1 MTPKPLFQ
9 ASGSHNLGGQP
20 WLNHKLCLG
29 LLAAITCLPAIP
41 AMAVEQPAA
50 EPRQTLRY
58 SDGRVPANFAGVSP
72 QNSALASGTSRGL
85 PPGSQAPISFSTADN
100 EPGSFGGDS
109 DPDFSLTP
117 RSAEPGRVS
126 LLNRA
131 SSQGSFSSLGGNP
144 NRLIGLEILRVI
156 NRSGERLSDPWVDAQ
171 LTQMFNRFSLSAGL
185 DQTLGVVMI
194 EDPSINAFAVPG
206 GLVGFHSGLILEA
219 DSIDEV
225 AGVMAH
231 ETAHLSQNH
240 FGRRSDAQ
248 RYDWLVQTLGL
259 LGAALIGG
267 GSEASSALAL
277 GSQALLADRALSFS
291 RAQESEADRVGLNL
305 MRQSEYD
312 AAGMPGF
319 FEKLLQLANREDKVT
334 AFLRSHPLSSTRVSD
349 IRARLS
355 SDENQRTPLA
365 DSMFNLLRL
374 RVLALTNQIDIS
386 RAMQLN
392 LSDPAIRIGAAM
404 VLTKRGQSEQA
415 FKLLQGISPGFELEE
430 ALSLARAEA
439 LLTLDPAR
447 AERIAAQALAVFPE
461 SLALKKVQV
470 NARLRAGMGSGDL
483 VQWLTSGQI
492 PDTQQLTFWQ
502 LRLLELQRADQSPV
516 SAAQAL
522 AAQAEVLF
530 WQNQLEEALI
540 SLKRAQTVCG
550 SCAVSAQLDDRY
562 QQIRTIYREKSLL

>member
-9 ASGSHNLGGQP
+9 VLSFWASSSQTRVRL
-20 WLNHKLCLG
+20 KYCLG
-29 LLAAITCLPAIP
+29 LWAAIMGVPA
-41 AMAVEQPAA
+41 VAA
-50 EPRQTLRY
+50 EQQRLVEPPQALMY
-58 SDGRVPANFAGVSP
+58 GDGRVPANFAGVSP
-72 QNSALASGTSRGL
+72 QNSAITFGSSRGQL
-85 PPGSQAPISFSTADN
+85 GSQAHISVSTRDIEAGSSGKDPSAVFSGSSEAS
-100 EPGSFGGDS
+100 EPRG
-109 DPDFSLTP
+109 
-117 RSAEPGRVS
+117 VS
-126 LLNRA
+126 LLNRT
-131 SSQGSFSSLGGNP
+131 SSQGSFSSLSGNP

-171 LTQMFNRFSLSAGL
+171 LTQMFNRFSFSAGL

-206 GLVGFHSGLILEA
+206 GLVGFHTGLILEA

-231 ETAHLSQNH
+231 ETAHLSQDH

-267 GSEASSALAL
+267 GSEAGSALAL

-291 RAQESEADRVGLNL
+291 RAQESEADRVGLSL

-319 FEKLLQLANREDKVT
+319 FEKLLQMANRENKVT

-355 SDENQRTPLA
+355 SAENQRTPLA

-374 RVLALTNQIDIS
+374 RVLALTGQIDIS

-392 LSDPAIRIGAAM
+392 LSDPATRIGAAM
-404 VLTKRGQSEQA
+404 VLTERGQPERA
-415 FKLLQGISPGFELEE
+415 LKLLQGISPGFDLEE

-439 LLTLDPAR
+439 LLSLDPAR
-447 AERIAAQALAVFPE
+447 AEKIAAQALAVFPE

-470 NARLRAGMGSGDL
+470 SARLRAGMASSDL
-483 VQWLTSGQI
+483 VQWLVNGRI

-530 WQNQLEEALI
+530 WQNQLEEALV

-550 SCAVSAQLDDRY
+550 SCQVSDHLDQRY
-562 QQIRTIYREKSLL
+562 QEIRAIYREKSLL